1 MPTTYGTSGN
11 LADAAITI
19 AGRGHVYTADVDAPT
34 PDVTSY
40 KFNGGADITVDT
52 KKFTWLGDTSS
63 ENMIEFETDGG
74 DVNVKRTWDREAV
87 RGVKE
92 SVTNTLTIQSVNL
105 SGRALAVA
113 FPGSQ
118 MDPTTKYY
126 GLEPGSESEKAVL
139 IVVEDGDLASAFYFP
154 RVQLSGSLPKLQLDE
169 FAEMEIKGTLLKPV
183 SGAAQVQY
191 RPPFKVTK

>member
-11 LADAAITI
+11 LTDAAITI

-105 SGRALAVA
+105 YPS
-113 FPGSQ
+113 
-118 MDPTTKYY
+118 
-126 GLEPGSESEKAVL
+126 
-139 IVVEDGDLASAFYFP
+139 
-154 RVQLSGSLPKLQLDE
+154 
-169 FAEMEIKGTLLKPV
+169 
-183 SGAAQVQY
+183 Y
-191 RPPFKVTK
+191 R